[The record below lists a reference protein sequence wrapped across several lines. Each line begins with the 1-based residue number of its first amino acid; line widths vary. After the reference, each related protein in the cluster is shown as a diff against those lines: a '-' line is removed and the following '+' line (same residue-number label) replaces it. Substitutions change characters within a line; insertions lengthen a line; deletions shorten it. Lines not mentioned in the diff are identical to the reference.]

1 MHIKKDIL
9 SHALCLGKGVLCG
22 IRLEKTA
29 DGRVSLVASCRPRKG
44 QECRC
49 PECGEK
55 APVYDHA
62 RQPRRW
68 RTMDL
73 GAMPAYIECTPVRVR
88 CPEHKVVTADVPW
101 AEPGSRF
108 TREFEDQVAWLAV
121 HCSMKAVSEL
131 MRIDWHT
138 VGGIC
143 RRAERRLEG
152 QEGARSR
159 FDGLVRI
166 GIDETS
172 YKKGHKY
179 LTVIVDHDRECVI
192 WCAKGYGK
200 KVLEE
205 FLGLLSKE
213 QRESIQVVTADGAK
227 WIAEAIAERCPNAER
242 VMDPF
247 HVVSWMEDVLDS
259 LRRKEWNEARRAER
273 RLGKA
278 GDEKGAEAA
287 GKRAKSIKG
296 TKYALLK
303 GEERLS
309 DAQKE
314 ALAEIRRSDRRLY
327 KVWQCKERLRRVI
340 QAEDAEAAA
349 ILLRSW
355 LNSASHIRIPE
366 VQELSKKVRRHKEAI
381 IRAVELGIS
390 NARVESIN
398 NKIKLTVRMAY
409 GFRNVDNLI
418 ALVML
423 RCSWLHIQLPGRS

>member
-1 MHIKKDIL
+1 MDI
-9 SHALCLGKGVLCG
+9 G
-22 IRLEKTA
+22 T
-29 DGRVSLVASCRPRKG
+29 
-44 QECRC
+44 
-49 PECGEK
+49 
-55 APVYDHA
+55 
-62 RQPRRW
+62 
-68 RTMDL
+68 
-73 GAMPAYIECTPVRVR
+73 MPAYIEYRPVRAK
-88 CPEHKVVTADVPW
+88 CPEHGVVTASVPW

-152 QEGARSR
+152 QDPCRSR

-179 LTVIVDHDRECVI
+179 LTVIVDHDRGCVI
-192 WCAKGYGK
+192 WCGKGYGK

-213 QRESIQVVTADGAK
+213 QRESIRVVTADGAR

-247 HVVSWMEDVLDS
+247 HVVSWMEDVLDG
-259 LRRKEWNEARRAER
+259 LRRKEWNGARRAEK

-278 GDEKGAEAA
+278 GDRKGAAAA
-287 GKRAKSIKG
+287 GERAKSIKG

-303 GEERLS
+303 GEEHLN
-309 DAQKE
+309 DTQKE
-314 ALAEIRRSDRRLY
+314 ALEEIRRSDRRLY
-327 KVWQCKERLRRVI
+327 KVWECKERLRRVI
-340 QAEDAEAAA
+340 QAKDATTAA

-355 LNSASHIRIPE
+355 LNSASHIKIPE
-366 VQELSKKVRRHKEAI
+366 VQELSKKVRRHREAI
-381 IRAVELGIS
+381 IRSVELGIS

>member
-1 MHIKKDIL
+1 MRIKKDIL
-9 SHALCLGKGVLCG
+9 SRAFCVGKGVLEG
-22 IRLEKTA
+22 MRIENIGGRLA
-29 DGRVSLVASCRPRKG
+29 VVASCRPRKG

-49 PECGEK
+49 PECGKK

-62 RQPRRW
+62 QRPRRW
-68 RTMDL
+68 RTLDL
-73 GAMPAYIECTPVRVR
+73 GTMPAYIECAPVRVR
-88 CPEHKVVTADVPW
+88 CPGHGVVTASVPW

-108 TREFEDQVAWLAV
+108 TREFEDQVAWIAV

-152 QEGARSR
+152 KEGARSR

-179 LTVIVDHDRECVI
+179 LTVIVDHDRGCVI
-192 WCAKGYGK
+192 WCAKGYGRG
-200 KVLEE
+200 VLME
-205 FLGLLSKE
+205 FLDLLSKE
-213 QRESIQVVTADGAK
+213 QRESIQVVTADGAR

-247 HVVSWMEDVLDS
+247 HVVSWMEDVLDG
-259 LRRKEWNEARRAER
+259 LRRKEWNEARRAEG
-273 RLGKA
+273 RLRKA
-278 GDEKGAEAA
+278 GDGKAADEA
-287 GKRAKSIKG
+287 GERAKSIKG
-296 TKYALLK
+296 TRYALLK
-303 GEERLS
+303 GGERLS

-314 ALAEIRRSDRRLY
+314 ALEEIRRSDRKLY
-327 KVWQCKERLRRVI
+327 KVWECKERLRRVI
-340 QAEDAEAAA
+340 QAEDAGTAR
-349 ILLRSW
+349 ILLRQW

-366 VQELSKKVRRHKEAI
+366 VQELSKKVRRHREAI
-381 IRAVELGIS
+381 VRAIELGIS

-398 NKIKLTVRMAY
+398 NKVKLTVRMAY
-409 GFRNVDNLI
+409 GFRNTDNLLSLI
-418 ALVML
+418 ML
-423 RCSWLHIQLPGRS
+423 RCSWLRIQLPGRA